1 MNERLNLQ
9 LLEHRRFPRY
19 SCRGA
24 AEILQSGRH
33 SGQGTVSKI
42 SRGGC
47 YVETAQPLPLGTE
60 VQLRLIVADTGLF
73 IGAKVAYTDP
83 RGGMGME
90 FMVVP
95 PTQKNNLAQIIEE
108 ITVSDPFFAVLQA
121 ERTQPNIVFRI
132 TREAAP
138 DILAT
143 IIKRINEKGALTRQ
157 DLLDIVKSQKTDNK
171 LPLT

>member
-1 MNERLNLQ
+1 
-9 LLEHRRFPRY
+9 
-19 SCRGA
+19 
-24 AEILQSGRH
+24 
-33 SGQGTVSKI
+33 
-42 SRGGC
+42 
-47 YVETAQPLPLGTE
+47 
-60 VQLRLIVADTGLF
+60 
-73 IGAKVAYTDP
+73 
-83 RGGMGME
+83 ME

-108 ITVSDPFFAVLQA
+108 ITVSDPSFAVLQA

>member
-1 MNERLNLQ
+1 
-9 LLEHRRFPRY
+9 
-19 SCRGA
+19 
-24 AEILQSGRH
+24 
-33 SGQGTVSKI
+33 
-42 SRGGC
+42 
-47 YVETAQPLPLGTE
+47 
-60 VQLRLIVADTGLF
+60 
-73 IGAKVAYTDP
+73 
-83 RGGMGME
+83 MGME

-108 ITVSDPFFAVLQA
+108 ITVSDPSFAVLQA

-157 DLLDIVKSQKTDNK
+157 DLLDIVKRQKTDNK

>member
-1 MNERLNLQ
+1 
-9 LLEHRRFPRY
+9 
-19 SCRGA
+19 
-24 AEILQSGRH
+24 
-33 SGQGTVSKI
+33 
-42 SRGGC
+42 
-47 YVETAQPLPLGTE
+47 
-60 VQLRLIVADTGLF
+60 
-73 IGAKVAYTDP
+73 
-83 RGGMGME
+83 MGME

-108 ITVSDPFFAVLQA
+108 ITVSDPSFAVLQA

>member
-1 MNERLNLQ
+1 
-9 LLEHRRFPRY
+9 
-19 SCRGA
+19 
-24 AEILQSGRH
+24 
-33 SGQGTVSKI
+33 
-42 SRGGC
+42 
-47 YVETAQPLPLGTE
+47 
-60 VQLRLIVADTGLF
+60 
-73 IGAKVAYTDP
+73 
-83 RGGMGME
+83 MGME

-108 ITVSDPFFAVLQA
+108 ITVSDPSFAVLQA

-138 DILAT
+138 EILAT

>member
-1 MNERLNLQ
+1 MNEGLNLQ
-9 LLEHRRFPRY
+9 LSERRRFPRY
-19 SCRGA
+19 PCTGT

-33 SGQGTVSKI
+33 SGRGTVSKI

-47 YVETAQPLPLGTE
+47 YIETTQPMPRGTE
-60 VQLRLIVADTGLF
+60 VQLRLTIADTALY
-73 IGAKVAYTDP
+73 IGAKVACTDP

-108 ITVSDPFFAVLQA
+108 ITVSDPSFAVLQA

>member
-1 MNERLNLQ
+1 
-9 LLEHRRFPRY
+9 
-19 SCRGA
+19 
-24 AEILQSGRH
+24 
-33 SGQGTVSKI
+33 
-42 SRGGC
+42 
-47 YVETAQPLPLGTE
+47 
-60 VQLRLIVADTGLF
+60 VQLRLTVADTGLF
-73 IGAKVAYTDP
+73 IGAKVVCTDVV
-83 RGGMGME
+83 GMGME
-90 FMVVP
+90 FRVVP
-95 PTQKNNLAQIIEE
+95 PEQGNKLAQIVEK
-108 ITVSDPFFAVLQA
+108 ITVSDPSFAVLQA

>member
-1 MNERLNLQ
+1 
-9 LLEHRRFPRY
+9 
-19 SCRGA
+19 
-24 AEILQSGRH
+24 
-33 SGQGTVSKI
+33 
-42 SRGGC
+42 
-47 YVETAQPLPLGTE
+47 
-60 VQLRLIVADTGLF
+60 
-73 IGAKVAYTDP
+73 
-83 RGGMGME
+83 
-90 FMVVP
+90 
-95 PTQKNNLAQIIEE
+95 
-108 ITVSDPFFAVLQA
+108 VLQA